1 MFENLS
7 PPSGKCILKLLTFKY
22 VTHRQME
29 TRGKEA
35 QTILEK
41 PHNLLRVEQT
51 HRHHSHTP
59 LCQLPQYS
67 ATKVVNF

>member
-1 MFENLS
+1 MYSEVTNLQV
-7 PPSGKCILKLLTFKY
+7 CY
-22 VTHRQME
+22 RQME
-29 TRGKEA
+29 TRGKEV

-51 HRHHSHTP
+51 HRHRSYTL